1 MQSNICALIP
11 AAGLSSRMGEL
22 KALLPLGESTV
33 LARVINLFL
42 SCGIEDIRV
51 ITGHRAAEIG
61 SEAQRAGARVIHNP
75 DFNQGMFSS
84 IKAGVE
90 GLAPEC
96 RAFFLLPVDIPLVRR
111 GTLTLLLEAFRESSP
126 HLLYPNFQG
135 KRGHPPL
142 ISTALASNILTEE
155 TDQGLR
161 SILARAAERHPAKVL
176 DVPVPDAHILFDMD
190 TRTDYDEGL
199 ALFVR
204 QEIPTMEECHVL
216 VHDIAPMPEKGL
228 AHGQKVAAAAG
239 AICARIN
246 SRTGSKLDC
255 ELCRACGMLHDI
267 AKGRKNHEAE
277 GGRLLEEL
285 GFGRAGAIV
294 AAHREAEL
302 APGSPVTEQ
311 EIVFLA
317 DKLVSGS
324 TLVPVEKRFQEKLEL
339 YRDDPEACAAIT
351 RRLNR
356 AKILAQAVE
365 REAGCRLT
373 HIIDQLEKE

>member
-1 MQSNICALIP
+1 MKDSICALIP

-33 LARVINLFL
+33 LARVIDLFR

-51 ITGHRAAEIG
+51 ITGHRAAETG
-61 SEAQRAGARVIHNP
+61 PEARRAGARVIHNP

-84 IKAGVE
+84 IRAGVK

-111 GTLTLLLEAFRESSP
+111 GTVTLLLEAFRDSSP
-126 HLLYPNFQG
+126 YLLYPNFQG
-135 KRGHPPL
+135 RRGHPPL
-142 ISTALASNILTEE
+142 ISTALARNILTEE

-161 SILARAAERHPAKVL
+161 PILARAAERHPDKVM
-176 DVPVPDAHILFDMD
+176 DVPVPDAHVLFDMD
-190 TRTDYDEGL
+190 SRADYDEGL
-199 ALFVR
+199 ALIVR
-204 QEIPTMEECHVL
+204 QEIPSMDECRIL
-216 VHDIAPMPEKGL
+216 VNHIAPMPEKGL
-228 AHGQKVAAAAG
+228 AHGREVAAVAAA
-239 AICARIN
+239 ICERIKA
-246 SRTGSKLDC
+246 RTGSALDC
-255 ELCRACGMLHDI
+255 ELCRVCGWLHDI

-277 GGRLLEEL
+277 GGRLLEKL

-294 AAHREAEL
+294 AAHREVGFV
-302 APGSPVTEQ
+302 PGSPVTEK

-324 TLVPVEKRFQEKLEL
+324 TLVPLARRFQEKLEL

-356 AKILAQAVE
+356 AKTVARAVE
-365 REAGCRLT
+365 REAGCPLT
-373 HIIDQLEKE
+373 DIINQLEKE